1 MDGAPRTAVTGVASA
16 LSADIDPIGGVGDG
30 QRKDNRDDDV
40 LYGHFLS
47 SCLITSAKLRIN
59 SEIRDVRH
67 KKTQQTDDSVCCV
80 LYLSLSLILRDERF
94 SAPLNACCR

>member
-1 MDGAPRTAVTGVASA
+1 
-16 LSADIDPIGGVGDG
+16 
-30 QRKDNRDDDV
+30 